1 MSEKKK
7 HDAAPQAQPE
17 EKKKTDGACQEA
29 PVAETQPA
37 QEAPKAESKEPS
49 EFELLQK
56 QYDELGEKH
65 LRILAEYDNYRKRSV
80 REKESVY
87 PQAVASTV
95 ERFLPV
101 VDNFERALDCECAD
115 PEFKKGMEMI
125 LGGLLQ
131 ALEGLSVVPIGEVGE
146 AFDANLHHA
155 VMHVEDASLGENVVS
170 QVLQKGYRIGERVI
184 RCAMVAVA
192 N

>member
-7 HDAAPQAQPE
+7 HTAAPGAQPE
-17 EKKKTDGACQEA
+17 EQQKPSEAEQEA
-29 PVAETQPA
+29 ASTEAQPA
-37 QEAPKAESKEPS
+37 QEEPG
-49 EFELLQK
+49 ELELLQK
-56 QYDELGEKH
+56 KYDELNDKH

-95 ERFLPV
+95 ECFLPV

-125 LGGLLQ
+125 LDGLRQ
-131 ALEGLSVVPIGEVGE
+131 ALEGLSVVPIGEIGE

-155 VMHVEDASLGENVVS
+155 VMHVEDDSLGENVVS